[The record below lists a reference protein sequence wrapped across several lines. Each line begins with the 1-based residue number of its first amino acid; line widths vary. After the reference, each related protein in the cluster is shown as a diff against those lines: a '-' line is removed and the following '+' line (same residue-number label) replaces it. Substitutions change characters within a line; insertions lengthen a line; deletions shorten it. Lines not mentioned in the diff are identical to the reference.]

1 MDQLAEDATLALNH
15 SIQAE
20 KGVPAIGSLTIVG
33 EHSPVEAHES
43 AQFSLSVRR
52 YIE

>member
-1 MDQLAEDATLALNH
+1 MDQFAEDTTLALDH

-20 KGVPAIGSLTIVG
+20 EGVPAIGSLTIVG
-33 EHSPVEAHES
+33 EHSPVEVHES
-43 AQFSLSVRR
+43 AHLSLSVRR